1 MTITEDNHKWWTLF
15 AMCFALFMIMLDNTI
30 VNVALPSIQRA
41 LHTSPESLE
50 WTINAYVVSFGALI
64 LLGGKLGDRFGRR
77 RIFLVGLVVFTLA
90 SAACALAQTDN
101 QLIGARIVQGFGG
114 ALLNPL
120 SLSILVA
127 AFPRKQLP
135 TAIGIWAGISGL
147 GLAVGPLLGGFLVEQ
162 YSWSAVFWVNVPVG
176 IIAFGVTAWAVRE
189 SRDPNAHSLDVV
201 GTVLVTLSLFLLI
214 WGLIKTN
221 AHSWLSAYTL
231 SFILVGA
238 ALMVA
243 FLIWESRHAEPMI
256 PLGFFRITAFTTSC
270 VVVALVGVG
279 LFGIIYYLTLYFQ
292 NVQGFSPQEA
302 GVRSLPMTM
311 MILIVAPIGG
321 RLNARVGPRALMT
334 LGMLMASVGL
344 FALSRLGV
352 NSSYNEIWPFQ
363 ILMGAGMALTMPAVS
378 STGMAAVDPH
388 PRRNR
393 LGRDQRL
400 PPGRRRLWHRSAG
413 KRRCDARGQQLDGQ
427 GGGAPNSAA
436 GQGRRAHAAG
446 AGRPG
451 QADHLADRPSG
462 GGPGCARL
470 VPARRPRRVLRGRVP
485 PARRCRGLVL
495 RAAQPAPLRRARIR
509 VRGAGTGP
517 DRGLRGLTPC
527 HRGGMM

>member
-221 AHSWLSAYTL
+221 A
-231 SFILVGA
+231 
-238 ALMVA
+238 AL
-243 FLIWESRHAEPMI
+243 
-256 PLGFFRITAFTTSC
+256 
-270 VVVALVGVG
+270 VALG
-279 LFGIIYYLTLYFQ
+279 LH
-292 NVQGFSPQEA
+292 
-302 GVRSLPMTM
+302 
-311 MILIVAPIGG
+311 
-321 RLNARVGPRALMT
+321 AL
-334 LGMLMASVGL
+334 V
-344 FALSRLGV
+344 
-352 NSSYNEIWPFQ
+352 
-363 ILMGAGMALTMPAVS
+363 
-378 STGMAAVDPH
+378 H
-388 PRRNR
+388 
-393 LGRDQRL
+393 
-400 PPGRRRLWHRSAG
+400 PGR
-413 KRRCDARGQQLDGQ
+413 
-427 GGGAPNSAA
+427 GGAD
-436 GQGRRAHAAG
+436 GGI
-446 AGRPG
+446 PG
-451 QADHLADRPSG
+451 LG
-462 GGPGCARL
+462 E
-470 VPARRPRRVLRGRVP
+470 P
-485 PARRCRGLVL
+485 PCRT
-495 RAAQPAPLRRARIR
+495 R
-509 VRGAGTGP
+509 
-517 DRGLRGLTPC
+517 
-527 HRGGMM
+527 